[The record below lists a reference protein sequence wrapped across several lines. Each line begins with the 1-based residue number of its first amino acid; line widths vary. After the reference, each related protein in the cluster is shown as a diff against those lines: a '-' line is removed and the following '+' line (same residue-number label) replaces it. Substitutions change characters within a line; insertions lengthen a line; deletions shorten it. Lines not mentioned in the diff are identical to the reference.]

1 MEDENQPNEDE
12 IKLIDD
18 EAETGVYVLDWALTQ
33 VKSLALTLWDM
44 FKDLLIFVADTVMTG
59 GMLILEGFSE
69 VLELVDL
76 TSYIGS
82 MPAEVQYVMSATGLG
97 AALGIVMTA
106 GAARLLMQLI
116 PFVRL
121 GS

>member
-12 IKLIDD
+12 VKLIDD
-18 EAETGVYVLDWALTQ
+18 EAETGVYILDWALTQ

-44 FKDLLIFVADTVMTG
+44 FKDLLIFVADTVMTA
-59 GMLILEGFSE
+59 GMLILEGFAE
-69 VLELVDL
+69 VLKLVDL
-76 TSYIGS
+76 TSHIGG
-82 MPAEVQYVMSATGLG
+82 MPAEVQYVMSVTGLG